1 MWLWRELEKIRW
13 SDGISNYDVLTMVN
27 EERCLIEIIARRKKN
42 WIGHVLRE
50 DGLLRDVLDGIMVGE
65 KRTSKP
71 REGMIGDL
79 EQAINNLKIRKR

>member
-1 MWLWRELEKIRW
+1 MWRGLEKIRW
-13 SDGISNYDVLTMVN
+13 SDGISNDDVLTTVN
-27 EERCLIEIIARRKKN
+27 EERCVIEIITRRKKN

-50 DGLLRDVLDGIMVGE
+50 DGLLRDVLEGIMMGK